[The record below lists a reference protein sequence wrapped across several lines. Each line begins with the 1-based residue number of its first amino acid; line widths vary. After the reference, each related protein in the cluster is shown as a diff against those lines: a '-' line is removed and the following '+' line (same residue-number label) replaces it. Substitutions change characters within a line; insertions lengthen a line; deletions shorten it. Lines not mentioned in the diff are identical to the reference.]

1 MPFRSYDQNQSFLFP
16 PHLNDWVTDNHPA
29 RVFSDLIDKL
39 PVAGFKNAAVEGRP
53 RYDTRL
59 MLKVLLWAYANGI
72 RASRKIEDRLRSD
85 VVFMWLSGLQTPD
98 FRTVCDFRRCNQTAI
113 DRLFAEVLV
122 LAKALGLIRLGLL
135 ALDGTK
141 VRANAGV
148 KSFKTVKKWREALG
162 EARKKVAEILA
173 AAEAEDQADDKQY
186 GRDKRGD
193 ELPEELAN
201 ARERVAKIEQVLAA
215 ADENTKESLRL
226 SSTDTD
232 ARFMHTASGSMPAFN
247 GQVVVTRDQFIVHAD
262 VTTEP
267 VDVNQ
272 LQPALAG
279 IERTTGEKPDKLLA
293 DAGYRGGPNLRLLEE
308 AKVDGYLPETEEK
321 NIGKDKRNYPDLYG
335 KTAFRY
341 DKEQNCYV
349 CPAGQVLRP
358 KTRKRAKTKYS
369 GSEAT
374 VYKPPRGV
382 CLTCPQRDQCTKV
395 RTKAGRTITRDDYEE
410 ERLRM
415 RQKLTTEEGRA
426 IYAKRKCTVEP
437 TIGQLKIV
445 NRLVQFLLRGI
456 MGAKLEFKWGAI
468 AHNLMKLVRK
478 VLAGEAQLVP
488 AA

>member
-1 MPFRSYDQNQSFLFP
+1 MPFRHYDQNQSFLFP
-16 PHLNDWVTDNHPA
+16 PHLHDWVTDNHPA

-53 RYDTRL
+53 RYDTRM
-59 MLKVLLWAYANGI
+59 MLKVLLWAYASGI
-72 RASRKIEDRLRSD
+72 RASRKIEERLRSD
-85 VVFMWLSGLQTPD
+85 VVFMWLSGRQTPD
-98 FRTVCDFRRCNQTAI
+98 FRTICDFRRSNEAAI

-141 VRANAGV
+141 VRASAGV

-173 AAEAEDQADDKQY
+173 AAEAEDQADDEQY

-247 GQVVVTRDQFIVHAD
+247 GQVVVTEDQFIVYAD
-262 VTTEP
+262 VTTKP

-341 DKEQNCYV
+341 DKEQDCYV

-358 KTRKRAKTKYS
+358 KTRKRAKTRYS

-415 RQKLTTEEGRA
+415 RQKLTTEAGRA

-478 VLAGEAQLVP
+478 VSAGEAQLVP